1 MILLTESL
9 PAVKLWTDIK
19 HAFAVDT
26 PLPPPT
32 AEDLA
37 LIDRLCGQIV
47 SRGLT
52 PAAALF
58 IEMSRPLHYVG
69 GQLLHFLQ
77 PIASALFSAQEIER
91 LANFLERRDAVDII
105 SSRLDACVSG
115 KSDHDELACDNDS
128 AASAENRTSTP

>member
-1 MILLTESL
+1 
-9 PAVKLWTDIK
+9 VKLWTDLK

-32 AEDLA
+32 AEELE

-52 PAAALF
+52 PAAGLF
-58 IEMSRPLHYVG
+58 LEMSRPLHYVG
-69 GQLLHFLQ
+69 GQLLHFIQ
-77 PIASALFSAQEIER
+77 PIASALFSSAEIER

-105 SSRLDACVSG
+105 TSRLDACVSG
-115 KSDHDELACDNDS
+115 KTDGDELACEDARDPNGSNQPPEDERPVS
-128 AASAENRTSTP
+128 P